1 MKARVSSRDNSG
13 KLLEVYELLVN
24 DGPNI
29 VPYWFL
35 FENDRLVK
43 WGKPEEWKAA
53 SAGYDINY
61 TPSPT
66 VKR

>member
-1 MKARVSSRDNSG
+1 MKTRVSSLDSSG
-13 KLLEVYELLVN
+13 KLLEVSEVLVN
-24 DGPNI
+24 DGSNI

-35 FENDRLVK
+35 LENDRLVK

-53 SAGYDINY
+53 SADYDINY
-61 TPSPT
+61 TPSPS

>member
-1 MKARVSSRDNSG
+1 MKTRVSSSDNSA
-13 KLLEVYELLVN
+13 KLLEVAELLVN

-35 FENDRLVK
+35 FVNDRLVK

-61 TPSPT
+61 TPPSS